1 MRKAR
6 LTVRVGEVYP
16 ESSRSVVLSDLYL
29 SVAPGSILGISG
41 VSGNGQDRLFDVL
54 SGEITLPNPD
64 SIMLDDLPIGH
75 MGVEQRRAL
84 GMLGAPE
91 NRLGHAA
98 VPDLTLWENI
108 ILDRSAYARYLE
120 K

>member
-1 MRKAR
+1 MKCTR
-6 LTVRVGEVYP
+6 
-16 ESSRSVVLSDLYL
+16 SRAECCAEDLYL

-91 NRLGHAA
+91 NRWGTPLS
-98 VPDLTLWENI
+98 LT
-108 ILDRSAYARYLE
+108 
-120 K
+120 